1 VSKYRRADADAAI
14 ADLLARNPQLAVKD
28 DGRNRD
34 HPAAYRLTEAKPA
47 HTHVAPTEH
56 EEQCALFAWA
66 AANEAQA
73 PELACMFAVP
83 NGGYRPMTTAA
94 ALKAEGV
101 KSGVPDCCLP
111 VARGRFHSLWLEIKR
126 ANHSNH
132 ATPEQKEWIDRLR
145 SAGHMAVVCYGAD
158 EAIKTIT
165 HYLSLEGGHA

>member
-1 VSKYRRADADAAI
+1 MSKYRRADADAAI

-111 VARGRFHSLWLEIKR
+111 VARGRYHSLWIEMKR
-126 ANHSNH
+126 KPNKPTA
-132 ATPEQKEWIDRLR
+132 EQERWIADLR
-145 SAGHMAVVCYGAD
+145 HYGHMAVCCYGAQ
-158 EAIKTIT
+158 EAIDAIT
-165 HYLSLEGGHA
+165 HYLALDERSIV